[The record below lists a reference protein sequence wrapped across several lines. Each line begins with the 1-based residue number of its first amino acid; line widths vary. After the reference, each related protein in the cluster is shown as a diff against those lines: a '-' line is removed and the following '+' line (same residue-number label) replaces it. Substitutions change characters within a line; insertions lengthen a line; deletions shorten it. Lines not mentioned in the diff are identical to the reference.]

1 MLLFNIS
8 MFFVVNIKGKTV
20 YLILMEKNKFKDL
33 EKKINYK
40 FKNKELLTTAFT
52 HKTYAFEAKTPI
64 EFNERLEFL
73 GDSILGFLVAK
84 ELYESNKYF
93 SEGELT
99 RRRSQL
105 VNNSFL
111 AKKAKKMG
119 LGKFLYLGRG
129 ENMQNGAR
137 NPTNLANALEA
148 LVGAVYLD
156 SNINKV
162 WKFIKYN
169 VFEEDTHF

>member
-1 MLLFNIS
+1 M
-8 MFFVVNIKGKTV
+8 K
-20 YLILMEKNKFKDL
+20 KNNFKEL

-40 FKNKELLTTAFT
+40 FKNKELLKTAFT
-52 HKTYAFEAKTPI
+52 HKTFAFEAKNPI

-73 GDSILGFLVAK
+73 GDSVLGFLVAK
-84 ELYESNKYF
+84 ELYKSNKYF

-111 AKKAKKMG
+111 AEKAKKMT

-129 ENMQNGAR
+129 ENIQNGAS

-156 SNINKV
+156 SDINTV
-162 WKFIKYN
+162 WKFIKFN
-169 VFEEDTHF
+169 IFEEDINF

>member
-1 MLLFNIS
+1 M
-8 MFFVVNIKGKTV
+8 KTV
-20 YLILMEKNKFKDL
+20 DFSEL
-33 EKKINYK
+33 EKQMKYT
-40 FKNKELLTTAFT
+40 FKNKELLKTAFT
-52 HKTYAFEAKTPI
+52 HKTFAFEAKTPI

-84 ELYESNKYF
+84 ELYKSNKYF

-99 RRRSQL
+99 RRRAQL

-111 AKKAKKMG
+111 AEKAKKIN

-137 NPTNLANALEA
+137 NPTNLANTLEA
-148 LVGAVYLD
+148 LVGAIYLD
-156 SNINKV
+156 SDIKTV
-162 WKFIKYN
+162 WKFIKCN
-169 VFEEDTHF
+169 IFDETTQF

>member
-1 MLLFNIS
+1 MKKVDFS
-8 MFFVVNIKGKTV
+8 
-20 YLILMEKNKFKDL
+20 EL
-33 EKKINYK
+33 EKQITYS
-40 FKNKELLTTAFT
+40 FKNKELLKTAFT
-52 HKTYAFEAKTPI
+52 HKTFAFEAKNPI

-84 ELYESNKYF
+84 ELYKSNKYF

-111 AKKAKKMG
+111 AVKAKKMK

-129 ENMQNGAR
+129 EEMQNGDT
-137 NPTNLANALEA
+137 NPTNLANTLEA

-156 SNINKV
+156 SDIKTV
-162 WKFIKYN
+162 WKFIKCN
-169 VFEEDTHF
+169 IFDETTQF

>member
-1 MLLFNIS
+1 MKNID
-8 MFFVVNIKGKTV
+8 FQ
-20 YLILMEKNKFKDL
+20 EL

-40 FKNKELLTTAFT
+40 FKNKELLKTAFT
-52 HKTYAFEAKTPI
+52 HKTFAFEAKTPI

-84 ELYESNKYF
+84 ELYKSNRYF

-99 RRRSQL
+99 RRRAQL

-111 AKKAKKMG
+111 AQKAKKMD

-137 NPTNLANALEA
+137 NPTNLANTLEA

-156 SNINKV
+156 SDIKTV
-162 WKFIKYN
+162 WKFIKQN
-169 VFEEDTHF
+169 IFDETTQF